1 MANGSL
7 SALGLGGALDLRDEG
22 HTQARA
28 LAFVD
33 RIQLERLGFELVNS
47 QGPILPHPHP
57 DAAAPE
63 STVDPGMKRVTS
75 ADMTQRHHRAGGGS
89 PAGLDAAGRAAADR
103 GRRVQ
108 LSEAAPLSDGG
119 GRP

>member
-33 RIQLERLGFELVNS
+33 RIQLERLDFKLVNS

-57 DAAAPE
+57 DAAAP
-63 STVDPGMKRVTS
+63 
-75 ADMTQRHHRAGGGS
+75 GS
-89 PAGLDAAGRAAADR
+89 VETG
-103 GRRVQ
+103 V
-108 LSEAAPLSDGG
+108 G
-119 GRP
+119 GRPTPATWCGRATAWRRPDEDAKILAR